1 MGTLLIWVII
11 LFLLIDELIKK
22 MKKKVLSNIY
32 LPNFKPYDSN
42 SLILLSNSETFH
54 FENELAPL

>member
-11 LFLLIDELIKK
+11 LFLLIDELINK
-22 MKKKVLSNIY
+22 MKKVLSNIY

>member
-11 LFLLIDELIKK
+11 LFLLIDELINK
-22 MKKKVLSNIY
+22 MKKFLSNIY

>member
-11 LFLLIDELIKK
+11 LFLLIDELINKI
-22 MKKKVLSNIY
+22 KKVLSNIY

>member
-11 LFLLIDELIKK
+11 LFLLIDELINKI
-22 MKKKVLSNIY
+22 KKVLSNIY

-54 FENELAPL
+54 FENELTHL